1 MRKVTL
7 QAAGKGQSLPMTS
20 ASDKAVYYSAG
31 GYIGELI
38 LNRGDNRNSMTPEL
52 LSAFSEASA
61 EAAADQDLRCLIVR
75 GEGSCFSAGADFKS
89 NIQAGDGAPD
99 ERSYAMYRPFL
110 SLLDVQVPIVG
121 ALNGHAVGGG
131 FGLSLMCDLR
141 IANKDSKYGANFTR
155 LGLHPGMAISYL
167 LPRLVGVVRANEL
180 LLTGRLIRGH
190 EAAAMGLVNEAVE
203 AEEVVPRARALAEEI
218 ASAAPLAMRSTKRAI
233 YDGLD
238 WNPRAAARREAAL
251 QAQSVATDDAKE
263 GMKALLEKR
272 APVFVGR

>member
-1 MRKVTL
+1 
-7 QAAGKGQSLPMTS
+7 MTS
-20 ASDKAVYYSAG
+20 ASNKAVYYSAG
-31 GYIGELI
+31 GAIGELV

-61 EAAADQDLRCLIVR
+61 EAAADKSLRCLIVR

-89 NIQAGDGAPD
+89 NIQAGEGAPD

-203 AEEVVPRARALAEEI
+203 AEQVVPRARALAEEI